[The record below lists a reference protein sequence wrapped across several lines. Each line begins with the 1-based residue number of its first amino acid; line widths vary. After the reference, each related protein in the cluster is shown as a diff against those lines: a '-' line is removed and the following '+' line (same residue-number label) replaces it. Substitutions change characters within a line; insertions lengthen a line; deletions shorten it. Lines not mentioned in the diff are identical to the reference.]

1 MVEAERMPPRTVL
14 SWRFFILSSEYTPG
28 AKSGETPSNNGSSF
42 VSRREM
48 RASNVTGALP
58 VLGAMPAGTEH
69 TSSSSYAF
77 EYLIQSLRELFE
89 HDRQIASQS
98 DATRCGI
105 CYLHFSVNELHY
117 REEGFYVCLACEP
130 ALGKQSITM
139 LRKQQKM

>member
-1 MVEAERMPPRTVL
+1 MVEAESRPSRTIL
-14 SWRFFILSSEYTPG
+14 LWRFFTLSSEYTPD
-28 AKSGETPSNNGSSF
+28 AKSGDTPSNNGNSF

-58 VLGAMPAGTEH
+58 TLGATPTGTEH
-69 TSSSSYAF
+69 TTSSSYAF

-89 HDRQIASQS
+89 RDRQVASQP

-105 CYLHFSVNELHY
+105 CYLYFSVNELCY
-117 REEGFYVCLACEP
+117 REEGFYVCVACEP
-130 ALGKQSITM
+130 ALGKQSIIM

>member
-1 MVEAERMPPRTVL
+1 MVEAERATPKQIL
-14 SWRFFILSSEYTPG
+14 SWRYCTLSSEYTPG

-48 RASNVTGALP
+48 RASNATGALP
-58 VLGAMPAGTEH
+58 ALGAVPAGTEH
-69 TSSSSYAF
+69 IPSSSYAF

-89 HDRQIASQS
+89 RDRQVASQP

-105 CYLHFSVNELHY
+105 CYLYFSVNELHY
-117 REEGFYVCLACEP
+117 REEGFYVCVACEP